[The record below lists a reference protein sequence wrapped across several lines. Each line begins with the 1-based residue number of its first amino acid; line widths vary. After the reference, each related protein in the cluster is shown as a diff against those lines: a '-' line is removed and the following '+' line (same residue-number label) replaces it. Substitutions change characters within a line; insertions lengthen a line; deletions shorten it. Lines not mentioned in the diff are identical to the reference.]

1 MKVRAPS
8 AEELRR
14 LAAQLGLT
22 PAGEEFVFWER
33 MLGSMSLAYGELDA
47 MPDELPASKYPRGP
61 VVRPGAEDNPY
72 NAWYVKTRV
81 RGSGR
86 GRLAGKTVVLKDN
99 IFLAGV
105 PMMNGSRTLEGYV
118 PEIDA
123 TVVTRIL
130 DAGGEIVGK
139 AHCECLCMSGGSHTN
154 ATGDVHN
161 PRRHGYS
168 AGGSSSGCA
177 ALVAAGEADMAIG
190 GDQGG
195 SIRMPASFC
204 GIYGLKPTHGLVP
217 YTGIVPLEVTLDH
230 AGPMTRSVRDN
241 ALLLEA
247 IAGPDGY
254 DARQK
259 SPLTHPYSQLLG
271 GGIAGMRI
279 GVVREGFGQANSEPD
294 VDAKV
299 RAAAA
304 LFTKL
309 GAGVEDVSIPM
320 HLTAASI
327 CSVIAL
333 AGLEHM
339 MGSGDGLGFGREDLY
354 LTSYMDF
361 HRNWR
366 RRANELSDTVK
377 LALLCGAN
385 ARQQSG
391 QHYYAKALNVGRRLR
406 AAYDAALAD
415 HDLLLMPTTPIK
427 ATPLPA
433 RGASR
438 EEMIQRAFEHTA
450 NTQPFNA
457 SHHPALSM
465 PCGMSDGLP
474 VGVMLVGRHWDEPTL
489 YRAAFTFEQAEDWT
503 SL

>member
-1 MKVRAPS
+1 MRIRAPS
-8 AEELRR
+8 AEELGR
-14 LAAQLGLT
+14 LAEQLGLA
-22 PAGEEFVFWER
+22 PAAEELAFWER
-33 MLGSMSLAYGELDA
+33 MLGPMSLAFAALDA
-47 MPDELPASKYPRGP
+47 MPDELPAPKYPRGQ
-61 VVRPGAEDNPY
+61 VVRPAPEDNPY

-81 RGSGR
+81 RGSVR
-86 GRLAGKTVVLKDN
+86 GRLVGKTVVLKDN
-99 IFLAGV
+99 VFLAGV

-123 TVVTRIL
+123 TVVSRIL

-154 ATGDVHN
+154 ATGPVHN

-241 ALLLEA
+241 ALLLEV

-254 DARQK
+254 DVRQRA
-259 SPLTHPYSQLLG
+259 PVTHAYSQLLG
-271 GGIAGMRI
+271 GGIDGLRI
-279 GVVREGFGQANSEPD
+279 GVVREGFGHANSEAD

-299 RAAAA
+299 RAAAG
-304 LFTKL
+304 LLTKL
-309 GAGVEDVSIPM
+309 GAEVEDVSIPA
-320 HLTAASI
+320 HLTAGSI
-327 CSVIAL
+327 CSAIAL
-333 AGLEHM
+333 SGLEHM
-339 MGSGDGLGFGREDLY
+339 MVSGDGLGFGRDDLY

-366 RRANELSDTVK
+366 RHANELSDTVK
-377 LALLCGAN
+377 LALLCGVH
-385 ARQQSG
+385 ARQQTG

-415 HDLLLMPTTPIK
+415 HDLLLLPTTPIK

-433 RGASR
+433 PDAPR
-438 EEMIQRAFEHTA
+438 EEVLQRAFEHSA
-450 NTQPFNA
+450 NTQPFDVT
-457 SHHPALSM
+457 HHPALSM
-465 PCGMSDGLP
+465 PCGMSEGLP
-474 VGVMLVGRHWDEPTL
+474 VGMMLVGRHWDEPVL

>member
-1 MKVRAPS
+1 
-8 AEELRR
+8 
-14 LAAQLGLT
+14 
-22 PAGEEFVFWER
+22 
-33 MLGSMSLAYGELDA
+33 
-47 MPDELPASKYPRGP
+47 
-61 VVRPGAEDNPY
+61 
-72 NAWYVKTRV
+72 
-81 RGSGR
+81 
-86 GRLAGKTVVLKDN
+86 
-99 IFLAGV
+99 
-105 PMMNGSRTLEGYV
+105 
-118 PEIDA
+118 
-123 TVVTRIL
+123 
-130 DAGGEIVGK
+130 
-139 AHCECLCMSGGSHTN
+139 
-154 ATGDVHN
+154 
-161 PRRHGYS
+161 
-168 AGGSSSGCA
+168 
-177 ALVAAGEADMAIG
+177 
-190 GDQGG
+190 
-195 SIRMPASFC
+195 
-204 GIYGLKPTHGLVP
+204 
-217 YTGIVPLEVTLDH
+217 
-230 AGPMTRSVRDN
+230 
-241 ALLLEA
+241 
-247 IAGPDGY
+247 
-254 DARQK
+254 
-259 SPLTHPYSQLLG
+259 
-271 GGIAGMRI
+271 
-279 GVVREGFGQANSEPD
+279 
-294 VDAKV
+294 
-299 RAAAA
+299 
-304 LFTKL
+304 
-309 GAGVEDVSIPM
+309 
-320 HLTAASI
+320 
-327 CSVIAL
+327 
-333 AGLEHM
+333 M

>member
-8 AEELRR
+8 AEELER
-14 LAAQLGLT
+14 LAAELGLT
-22 PAGEEFVFWER
+22 PAGEEVAFWER
-33 MLGSMSLAYGELDA
+33 MLGPMSLAYAELEA
-47 MPDELPASKYPRGP
+47 MPDELPASRYPRGP
-61 VVRPGAEDNPY
+61 VAQPRPEDNPY
-72 NAWYVKTRV
+72 NAWYVKARV

-99 IFLAGV
+99 VFLAGV

-154 ATGDVHN
+154 ATGHVHN

-241 ALLLEA
+241 ALLLEV

-254 DARQK
+254 DARQRT
-259 SPLTHPYSQLLG
+259 PVTHPYAQLLG
-271 GGIAGMRI
+271 GGVAGLRI
-279 GVVREGFGQANSEPD
+279 GVLREGFGHANSEPD

-299 RAAAA
+299 RAAAG

-309 GAGVEDVSIPM
+309 GAEVEDVSIPM
-320 HLTAASI
+320 HLTSAPI
-327 CSVIAL
+327 CSAIAL

-339 MGSGDGLGFGREDLY
+339 MVSGDGLGFGREDLY

-377 LALLCGAN
+377 LALLCGVH

-415 HDLLLMPTTPIK
+415 HDLLLLPTTPLK

-450 NTQPFNA
+450 NTQPFDVT
-457 SHHPALSM
+457 HHPALSM

-474 VGVMLVGRHWDEPTL
+474 VGMMLVGRHWDEPAL